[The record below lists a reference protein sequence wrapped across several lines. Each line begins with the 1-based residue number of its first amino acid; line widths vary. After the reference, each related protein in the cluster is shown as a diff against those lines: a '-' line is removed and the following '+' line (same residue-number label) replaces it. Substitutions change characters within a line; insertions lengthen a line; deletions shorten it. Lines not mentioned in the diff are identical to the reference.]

1 MNFCKR
7 FLLGEHGSTFAKQ
20 AAVSAAG
27 CLTVSCL
34 FELVLFSKKDVRGVR
49 TRGVYVLYS
58 TLHSHCQIP
67 LISLTCCFPAKI
79 CMKIYNK
86 SNYELD

>member
-1 MNFCKR
+1 MIIIASNDDGDTVSNYEVCICVSLLWQKILNFCTT

-34 FELVLFSKKDVRGVR
+34 FELVLFSKK
-49 TRGVYVLYS
+49 
-58 TLHSHCQIP
+58 
-67 LISLTCCFPAKI
+67 K
-79 CMKIYNK
+79 M
-86 SNYELD
+86 